1 MTAWLVLPT
10 FNEAENVEGIL
21 RAADAVLR
29 ECAPEGHRILV
40 VDDSSPDGTAAIVRR
55 VGEELE
61 SIEVLVRPV
70 REGLGPAYLAGFAH
84 ALDSGADRV
93 LEMDCDFSHDPAD
106 LARLLEAARGDCDL
120 ALGSRYVPGGGVS
133 DWGRLRQLISR
144 GGSAY
149 ARAVLGL
156 GVRDL
161 TGGFKCFRA
170 DVLRAIDLPTVRSH
184 GYAFQVEL
192 TYRALQQGF
201 RVCELPIV
209 FRDRQHGHSK
219 MSTRIALEAMWLVPR
234 LRFGRRGR
242 AAARA
247 LKSPRR

>member
-1 MTAWLVLPT
+1 MSGQAWLVLPT

-29 ECAPEGHRILV
+29 ACAPDGHRILV
-40 VDDSSPDGTAAIVRR
+40 VDDSSPDGTAAIAAR
-55 VGEELE
+55 VGEELG
-61 SIEVLVRPV
+61 SVEVLVRAE
-70 REGLGPAYLAGFAH
+70 REGLGPAYLAGFAR
-84 ALDSGADRV
+84 ALGAGAGYV

-106 LARLLEAARGDCDL
+106 IARLLDAARGDCDL
-120 ALGSRYVPGGGVS
+120 ALGSRYVAGGGVS

-149 ARAVLGL
+149 ARVVLGL
-156 GVRDL
+156 RVRDV
-161 TGGFKCFRA
+161 TGGYKCFRA

-192 TYRALQQGF
+192 TYRAVQGGF

-209 FRDRQHGHSK
+209 FRDRRHGHSK
-219 MSTRIALEAMWLVPR
+219 MSWRIALEATWLVPR

-247 LKSPRR
+247 LK